1 MYSSSIHSE
10 SGTDGVNVFRR
21 VSHVLDLS
29 LLTLHF
35 LSSTLFT
42 SPSSSHTWLQSLVHN
57 IQQHGK

>member
-1 MYSSSIHSE
+1 MYSSSTRPE

-21 VSHVLDLS
+21 VSHVHDLS

-42 SPSSSHTWLQSLVHN
+42 SPSSSHTWPKSLAHN
-57 IQQHGK
+57 AQQYAE